1 VEFKLSVRVPPQLIF
16 ATDVDAMPISMTME
30 REGMPS
36 KPCLGCCVCAP
47 GCKDGM
53 YLHAGPV
60 GEAAGPGSRNC
71 VGFATQPSWGGGF
84 VPTLNVM
91 ERANGGANAAN
102 VWNALAK
109 VEGPTCFGG
118 CSELCFSSKFG
129 VSKFSAG
136 QVDAA
141 VKSADLATIVKRKP
155 HDLAGAMREAA
166 TDADLYTL
174 QLNPAANL
182 APQQKAILLAS
193 LVLSDYMFFECAH
206 PPPASRSPA
215 ARRPRRVRSR
225 DRVDVPWPRGR
236 MAAWLLRVAGSDAC
250 GGTWTRVA
258 ADATDRRATAT
269 GAPCATSTAAAA
281 CAHVPSIAHR
291 ITAGHREAAAASTPT
306 SRARTAQRAGE
317 QQQQEEQEESSARA
331 ELRSPRLLPT
341 KQRGRFVQTGG
352 SARCIVLLV
361 AACTGGLLAAWLVP
375 RMGRRGHT
383 YSAQLYRGDAA

>member
-193 LVLSDYMFFECAH
+193 LVLSDYMFFERDG
-206 PPPASRSPA
+206 PACN
-215 ARRPRRVRSR
+215 
-225 DRVDVPWPRGR
+225 GNGCT
-236 MAAWLLRVAGSDAC
+236 LCNIYCC
-250 GGTWTRVA
+250 GCLC
-258 ADATDRRATAT
+258 
-269 GAPCATSTAAAA
+269 PCAIN
-281 CAHVPSIAHR
+281 CPSHNS
-291 ITAGHREAAAASTPT
+291 GP
-306 SRARTAQRAGE
+306 
-317 QQQQEEQEESSARA
+317 
-331 ELRSPRLLPT
+331 
-341 KQRGRFVQTGG
+341 QRGGG
-352 SARCIVLLV
+352 GFNAD
-361 AACTGGLLAAWLVP
+361 
-375 RMGRRGHT
+375 
-383 YSAQLYRGDAA
+383 Q